1 MDTGNDMPAQKA
13 EAKNALRD
21 AMHSSAAFL
30 DELRQQYMADRN
42 IAKPAVF
49 SSAAALQDDGLPVI
63 ELIAQMFSDGQPFGE
78 IATFAIPVLRH
89 CQRVAPDTLI
99 RLLNI
104 VGANDSRHPMLL
116 GGEVQSIL
124 SHDVKLGYTC
134 LERVLNGS
142 DVQTGT
148 ATVLAIAIAIAQVE
162 RQRCVPYFLA
172 LAQKDR
178 EHCFTAALYALASL
192 DGKYLAQSGCL
203 VGLRALFEVAK
214 NEERWSEVGFNFLCR
229 LASFDSS
236 SLGELRACV
245 QAGNVQAFHAAIR
258 WLRFKSSDTF
268 TPDIVELLLELTHFS
283 VRNAEYLSEV
293 QSNLATYLYSAG
305 HRPIAYEMLN
315 IVAGHIGWDF
325 GHARSGPSYAIVADE
340 QVLSTVAAKWL
351 LQDVFL
357 NEALQSLL
365 TLGVPHGQTVKADV
379 AAFRNASPAAR
390 RRAVHRLLGL
400 SNSGALVAD
409 YLLQLALDD
418 GNQSWAQEAFLEIVG
433 NYLSAEYPG
442 EIRDFLK
449 AATQHMPRGKFRTA
463 TKEVLK
469 NVLDWGEVLQR
480 LPVLPE
486 LTPTRE
492 RWMTLRLAGQRRDAE
507 ISRRVEEK
515 SVMAQLVSRAYIK
528 QGRRFAVR
536 MPDGSTTVTEM
547 KTVSVEFE
555 LPSSEVLNPLEA
567 LLSRTAYVSGGSK

>member
-1 MDTGNDMPAQKA
+1 MDTGNDMPARKA
-13 EAKNALRD
+13 EGKNALRD

-30 DELRQQYMADRN
+30 DELKKQFMADRD
-42 IAKPAVF
+42 IAKQAVF
-49 SSAAALQDDGLPVI
+49 SSAAALQDEGLPVI

-78 IATFAIPVLRH
+78 IATFAVPVLRH

-99 RLLNI
+99 RLLNV
-104 VGANDSRHPMLL
+104 VGAKDSRHPMFL

-124 SHDVKLGYTC
+124 TRDLKLGYTC
-134 LERVLNGS
+134 LECVLNGP

-148 ATVLAIAIAIAQVE
+148 ATVLAIAIAQVE
-162 RQRCVPYFLA
+162 KQRCVPYFLA
-172 LAQKDR
+172 HTHQGK
-178 EHCFTAALYALASL
+178 EHCFTAALHALASL
-192 DGKYLAQSGCL
+192 DGKYLAESGCL
-203 VGLRALFEVAK
+203 EGLRAVSEAA
-214 NEERWSEVGFNFLCR
+214 NNDERWSEAGYKFLCH
-229 LASFDSS
+229 LASFDPKSME
-236 SLGELRACV
+236 ELRAFV
-245 QAGNVQAFHAAIR
+245 QAGNAQAFYAAIR

-268 TPDIVELLLELTHFS
+268 TPDIVELLLEVARIS
-283 VRNAEYLSEV
+283 IQNAEYLDEV
-293 QSNLATYLYSAG
+293 EINLATYLYSAG
-305 HRPIAYEMLN
+305 QRPIAYAMLD
-315 IVAGHIGWDF
+315 IVAGHITWDF

-340 QVLSTVAAKWL
+340 QVLSTVVTKWL

-365 TLGVPHGQTVKADV
+365 TLGVPHGQTVQADV

-400 SNSGALVAD
+400 SNSGTLVAGF
-409 YLLQLALDD
+409 LLDLALDD
-418 GNQSWAQEAFLEIVG
+418 GNQAWAQEAFLDIVG
-433 NYLSAEYPG
+433 NYLSTEYPG

-449 AATQHMPRGKFRTA
+449 AAMPRLPRGKFRTA
-463 TKEVLK
+463 TKQVLK

-515 SVMAQLVSRAYIK
+515 SVMAQLVSRAYMK

-536 MPDGSTTVTEM
+536 MPDGSTTVREM
-547 KTVSVEFE
+547 KTVSVSFE

-567 LLSRTAYVSGGSK
+567 LLLRTAYISGGSK